1 MSSNQ
6 HRLQIPIYDPDT
18 DAISPKAWI
27 NLVDLGKQAAGKNE
41 AGNENWTDEITASH
55 AILLLRG
62 KAASWISN
70 LIEDKDD
77 SIKKWSSLKE
87 KFRHRFCEKHTLSE
101 KTKLISDLSMSSS
114 ESVNDF
120 FDRCKSH
127 LMILYDE
134 EWPLLVDDAND
145 KAARQKS
152 INLHHKVL
160 FSAGLRSNIK
170 ADVIIQDSKSLE
182 DVKTVA
188 MRVEASV
195 RDAKPKQQVAE
206 INTAAV
212 EQVAQPI
219 EDPPRGQNEA
229 EVDAVYR
236 PPQRRQTYQ
245 PQNFNRRGRG
255 ARGGRSGQ
263 NQRFNGSCHY
273 CHKFGHRI
281 TQCFTK
287 ENDEK
292 RGIFRQKV
300 PQPNSST
307 SNSVQVNALDLS
319 EYLNTFQ
326 A

>member
-27 NLVDLGKQAAGKNE
+27 NLVDLGRQAAGKNE

-170 ADVIIQDSKSLE
+170 ADVIIQDSLL
-182 DVKTVA
+182 
-188 MRVEASV
+188 R
-195 RDAKPKQQVAE
+195 
-206 INTAAV
+206 
-212 EQVAQPI
+212 
-219 EDPPRGQNEA
+219 
-229 EVDAVYR
+229 
-236 PPQRRQTYQ
+236 
-245 PQNFNRRGRG
+245 
-255 ARGGRSGQ
+255 
-263 NQRFNGSCHY
+263 
-273 CHKFGHRI
+273 
-281 TQCFTK
+281 
-287 ENDEK
+287 
-292 RGIFRQKV
+292 
-300 PQPNSST
+300 
-307 SNSVQVNALDLS
+307 LS
-319 EYLNTFQ
+319 Y
-326 A
+326 